1 MSEAANVVCPHC
13 MATNR
18 VPRDRLGETPKCG
31 KCHEALFTGKPL
43 AVNGEQFRKMLAGN
57 DIPVIVDFWA
67 PWCGPCRTFAPVYEQ
82 AATKLEPRA
91 RLIKLDTEAHGQTA
105 APYGIR
111 SIPTLAIFEKGREV
125 ARQSGALPLNHLL
138 DWVGSRIQ

>member
-1 MSEAANVVCPHC
+1 MSEAVNVVCTHC
-13 MATNR
+13 MAINR
-18 VPRDRLGETPKCG
+18 VPRERLAETPKCG

-43 AVNGEQFRKMLAGN
+43 AVNGEQFRKMLSSN

-67 PWCGPCRTFAPVYEQ
+67 PWCGPCRTFAPIYEQ
-82 AATKLEPRA
+82 AAAKLEPRG
-91 RLIKLDTEAHGQTA
+91 RLIKLDTEAHGQAA

-125 ARQSGALPLNHLL
+125 ARQSGALPLNHFL
-138 DWVGSRIQ
+138 DWVNARLG